1 MYDLLYTVFI
11 SALIMLLLI
20 QIWYD
25 KTLALIR
32 EDVHVNIV
40 TAPYYTA
47 DPLTI
52 IDDFSTGKFSG
63 LR

>member
-1 MYDLLYTVFI
+1 MVWWPCIDSVLVY
-11 SALIMLLLI
+11 I

-52 IDDFSTGKFSG
+52 IDDFSTGILSG
-63 LR
+63 LS